1 VPVRRSCGS
10 IGRDRKQPTAR
21 RWWTR
26 QVWAS
31 AITSKAFA
39 WRERA
44 YQEQSKMLQLLKVHR
59 YFDPLR
65 DKRRFADLSR
75 RVGLS

>member
-1 VPVRRSCGS
+1 VAR
-10 IGRDRKQPTAR
+10 IKQ
-21 RWWTR
+21 
-26 QVWAS
+26 
-31 AITSKAFA
+31 AFA

-75 RVGLS
+75 RVGLN